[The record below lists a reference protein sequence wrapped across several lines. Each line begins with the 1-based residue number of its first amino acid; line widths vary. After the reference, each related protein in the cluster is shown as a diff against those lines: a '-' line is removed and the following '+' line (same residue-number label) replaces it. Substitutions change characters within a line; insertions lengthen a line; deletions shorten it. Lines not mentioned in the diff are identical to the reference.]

1 MKNLVRGN
9 KLFLY
14 AAMMMVLSGTAAESA
29 PKDDPVLAAANGEK
43 ITAADFREVLIALRS
58 SGDPGKLALTLSP
71 EGQESILRELIDAR
85 LMAQKARKKKLDADP
100 DVKRRIDIAVTTI
113 LLKELVDREVAAL
126 DLSEGRL
133 RAYYES
139 HRGMFRDS
147 AKVKAR
153 HIVTATLPEAKEA
166 LKKLRAGGDFA
177 VLARK
182 LNTDNTKNSSG
193 ELGWVP
199 RGYMVNEFEAA
210 LFALGQGQI
219 SGIVKTSFG
228 YHIIKAEE
236 LAGEKMQPFVQAQD
250 RIRKLIAEQ
259 RLTELR
265 EELRKNAT
273 VTIDRVQLDKMIH
286 E

>member
-1 MKNLVRGN
+1 
-9 KLFLY
+9 
-14 AAMMMVLSGTAAESA
+14 MVLT
-29 PKDDPVLAAANGEK
+29 LAAAPLEGAQKADAVIARVGDEK
-43 ITAADFREVLIALRS
+43 ITAAEFREVLIALRT

-71 EGQESILRELIDAR
+71 EGQESILRELVDAR
-85 LMAQKARKKKLDADP
+85 LMARRAREKKLDTDP
-100 DVKRRIDIAVTTI
+100 DVKRRIDIAVTSI

-139 HRGMFRDS
+139 HKGTFRDS
-147 AKVKAR
+147 ARVKAR
-153 HIVTATLPEAKEA
+153 HIVTATRSEAEDA
-166 LKKLRAGGDFA
+166 LNKLRAGSDFA
-177 VLARK
+177 ALAGT

-193 ELGWVP
+193 DLGWVP
-199 RGYMVNEFEAA
+199 RGYMVKEFEAA

-236 LAGEKMQPFVQAQD
+236 LAGEKIQPFAQAQD
-250 RIRKLIAEQ
+250 RIRKVIAEQ
-259 RLTELR
+259 RLSELR
-265 EELRKNAT
+265 EELKKNTT
-273 VTIDRVQLDKMIH
+273 VTIDRDQLDKMIH

>member
-14 AAMMMVLSGTAAESA
+14 AAMMMVLSCTAAESA
-29 PKDDPVLAAANGEK
+29 SKDDPVLADVGGEK

-71 EGQESILRELIDAR
+71 EGQESILRELVDAR
-85 LMAQKARKKKLDADP
+85 LMARAAREKKFDSDP
-100 DVKRRIDIAVTTI
+100 NVKRRIDMAVTTI

-133 RAYYES
+133 RAYYDA
-139 HRGMFRDS
+139 HKGMFRDS

-153 HIVTATLPEAKEA
+153 HIVTATHPEAEDA
-166 LKKLRAGGDFA
+166 LNKLRAGSDFA
-177 VLARK
+177 ELAGT

-193 ELGWVP
+193 DLGWVP
-199 RGYMVNEFEAA
+199 RGYMVKEFETA
-210 LFALGQGQI
+210 LFALGQGQT

-236 LAGEKMQPFVQAQD
+236 LAGEKMQPFAQAQD
-250 RIRKLIAEQ
+250 RIRKVIAEQ
-259 RLTELR
+259 RLKELR
-265 EELRKNAT
+265 AELSKNAT
-273 VTIDRVQLDKMIH
+273 VIIDRVQLDKMIH